1 MIFRISGKEQRIL
14 KNKYELR
21 LTESIKK
28 FVYSNIPSNEITV
41 TTICKEA
48 DVSRGT
54 FYKYYQTVDELLV
67 ECIHDEYLN
76 FKSLYKSFSYLD
88 GIVNTV
94 TYINNSIFLKKICV
108 DKGNREILTN
118 VLEFNI
124 KENILSL
131 LSDSGNINSRN
142 NTNLTIYSK
151 VLAYIIVTCV
161 TYGID
166 GEVVFDIFNGFKM
179 GDISLKELTESN
191 KR

>member
-1 MIFRISGKEQRIL
+1 M
-14 KNKYELR
+14 
-21 LTESIKK
+21 
-28 FVYSNIPSNEITV
+28 
-41 TTICKEA
+41 
-48 DVSRGT
+48 
-54 FYKYYQTVDELLV
+54 
-67 ECIHDEYLN
+67 N

-131 LSDSGNINSRN
+131 LFDSGNINSRN
-142 NTNLTIYSK
+142 NANLNIYSK
-151 VLAYIIVTCV
+151 VLAYIIVICV
-161 TYGID
+161 IYGID

-179 GDISLKELTESN
+179 GDISLKELTESK